1 MGANFTIVLVLYKA
15 IAKLIMINDI
25 LKFKLK
31 KLRHQRP
38 RNWLANE
45 LTDKKWTNGPKRCM
59 KTYFFG
65 FT

>member
-31 KLRHQRP
+31 KMRHQMP
-38 RNWLANE
+38 RNSLSNE
-45 LTDKKWTNGPKRCM
+45 LTDNKWTNGAERCM
-59 KTYFFG
+59 KTFLFC